1 MRISDW
7 SSDVCSSD
15 LALRARQRGARDR
28 ERRTYRGRWR
38 NAAAAHANGGQLQII
53 KGNAPA
59 APAGR
64 RRPSREN
71 KQIKRGRQ
79 MTRTMP
85 IVSTAALATALLWSA
100 PALAQDAPDT
110 PAAPVPQTYADTEIT
125 VTGSRIQRDGF
136 RAPTPLTV
144 TNSEEIERYAP
155 ANR

>member
-1 MRISDW
+1 MIRRHPRTTRTDTLFPYTTLFRSAPSGRLRRRHRLRARVLRSARRLCASGALFDR
-7 SSDVCSSD
+7 D
-15 LALRARQRGARDR
+15 ALRARQRGARDR

-79 MTRTMP
+79 MTRTML

-100 PALAQDAPDT
+100 PALAQAAPAT
-110 PAAPVPQTYADTEIT
+110 PA
-125 VTGSRIQRDGF
+125 
-136 RAPTPLTV
+136 
-144 TNSEEIERYAP
+144 ERK
-155 ANR
+155 